1 MKEGSKRGRAVIMS
15 FKYFVDAKLKDRQG
29 NDADVVNL
37 KKILESL
44 QFTVETADNQSH
56 KVRYVLSVI
65 Y

>member
-1 MKEGSKRGRAVIMS
+1 MS

-37 KKILESL
+37 KKLLESL
-44 QFTVETADNQSH
+44 QFTVETIDNQSH